1 MHTLSIPQSVIDR
14 VVARRGREHV
24 YDDLDPAKTALIVV
38 DMQNAF
44 MLPGVA
50 HALCPMA
57 EKIVPNINR
66 LAQAVR
72 ETGGTVVWIKTTFK
86 DDALKNW
93 STYFEMVKPEQGA
106 KRIAALTADSKG
118 HELWAALDVRP
129 DDVIVEKNRFSAFIQ
144 GSSNLAEVLREH
156 GLDTVLVTGTVTNV
170 CCESTARDAMMLN
183 FKTIMVTDGNAAVTD
198 EDHNASLCAFYLT
211 FGDIMSTEYAR
222 DLPRAQCAPRI
233 LRRRSKVVPGTCQWP
248 IRAMEA
254 PQTGPIRRARAG
266 RDHCSRAR
274 TDPDP
279 CQTLARRQTPAPRSG
294 RDHRGHAACR
304 FFPRAAAQALGRL

>member
-1 MHTLSIPQSVIDR
+1 MHTLSIPQSVVDR

-24 YDDLDPAKTALIVV
+24 HDVLDPARTALVVV

-72 ETGGTVVWIKTTFK
+72 MTGGTVIWIKTTFK

-106 KRIAALTADSKG
+106 RRVAALTAGNKG
-118 HELWAALDVRP
+118 HELWAALDVRA
-129 DDVIVEKNRFSAFIQ
+129 DDLIVEKNRFSAFIQ
-144 GSSNLAEVLREH
+144 GSSNLAEVLRER
-156 GLDTVLVTGTVTNV
+156 GLDTVLITGTVTNV

-211 FGDIMSTEYAR
+211 FGDVMPTDMLVTCLERNAR
-222 DLPRAQCAPRI
+222 GNL
-233 LRRRSKVVPGTCQWP
+233 
-248 IRAMEA
+248 
-254 PQTGPIRRARAG
+254 
-266 RDHCSRAR
+266 
-274 TDPDP
+274 
-279 CQTLARRQTPAPRSG
+279 
-294 RDHRGHAACR
+294 
-304 FFPRAAAQALGRL
+304 AAAE

>member
-1 MHTLSIPQSVIDR
+1 MHTLSIPQSVVDR

-24 YDDLDPAKTALIVV
+24 HDVLDPAKTALVVV

-72 ETGGTVVWIKTTFK
+72 MTGGTVIWIKTTFK

-106 KRIAALTADSKG
+106 RRVAALTAGSKG
-118 HELWAALDVRP
+118 HELWAALDVRA
-129 DDVIVEKNRFSAFIQ
+129 DDLIVEKNRFSAFIQ
-144 GSSNLAEVLREH
+144 GSSNLAEVLRER
-156 GLDTVLVTGTVTNV
+156 GLDTVLITGTVTNV
-170 CCESTARDAMMLN
+170 CCELTARDAMMLN

-211 FGDIMSTEYAR
+211 FGDVMPT
-222 DLPRAQCAPRI
+222 DML
-233 LRRRSKVVPGTCQWP
+233 VTCLE
-248 IRAMEA
+248 RN
-254 PQTGPIRRARAG
+254 AG
-266 RDHCSRAR
+266 RNLS
-274 TDPDP
+274 
-279 CQTLARRQTPAPRSG
+279 
-294 RDHRGHAACR
+294 AAE
-304 FFPRAAAQALGRL
+304 